1 MIGASVRGAAH
12 ERTGTP
18 NQDGM
23 GWWPPAAARA
33 DGPAAQT
40 VLLAVADGHGG
51 AGYPC
56 SHLGARYA
64 VGTARRL
71 LVREMLPQLA
81 DGSALTDLAHFKR
94 TLSEWLP
101 KILVRTWLRAIHRHA
116 RLYPLDDPTH
126 DNETDDPQ
134 PAPASVSPASPASP
148 EPPAD
153 GRPPS
158 ELPKPDSPRPER
170 AKTDPVVRPFGST
183 LLAALLTPAFHLYV
197 QLGDGDILTVSH
209 SGQISRPPLPKD
221 DRLLANETTSLCS
234 PEAWRYVRV
243 HFQPIVETPP
253 ALVLLATDGYANS
266 FADESGFE
274 QVAGDLHTAI
284 RQDGHTAVARH
295 LPDWLAATSAAGSGD
310 DISVA
315 VAYRSQMGVV
325 E

>member
-18 NQDGM
+18 NQDGL
-23 GWWPPAAARA
+23 GWWPPAAAQA

-71 LVREMLPQLA
+71 LVREVLPQLA

-116 RLYPLDDPTH
+116 RLYPLDDPTG
-126 DNETDDPQ
+126 DNPADDPQ
-134 PAPASVSPASPASP
+134 PPT
-148 EPPAD
+148 
-153 GRPPS
+153 
-158 ELPKPDSPRPER
+158 PDSPRPER

-315 VAYRSQMGVV
+315 IAYRSQLDVV